1 MRQTLKGTK
10 AALCQYLVRELSVLN
25 REIVNA
31 AMDGDVLRRDII
43 ETKIDT
49 LSDMYSYLYSCG
61 IRFCIH
67 SNYIKAEIDL
77 DGVLE
82 IPQYTLVFDTSL
94 YFCDAC
100 RHDLQKNA

>member
-77 DGVLE
+77 DGVSE
-82 IPQYTLVFDTSL
+82 IPQYTLTFDSNL

-100 RHDLQKNA
+100 RHDLQKIA